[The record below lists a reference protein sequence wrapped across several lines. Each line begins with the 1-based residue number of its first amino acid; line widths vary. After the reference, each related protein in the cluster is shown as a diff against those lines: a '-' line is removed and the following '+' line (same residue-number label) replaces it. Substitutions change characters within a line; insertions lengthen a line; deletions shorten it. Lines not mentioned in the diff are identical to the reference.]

1 MYLWQQIRFRVFLF
15 LIFKKRNR
23 LEVGASCAD
32 LPLALRSPYPHNLV
46 ACRGKWHG
54 GVKA

>member
-32 LPLALRSPYPHNLV
+32 LPLASRSPYPHNLV